1 MEKNGLRPSFE
12 KTQPSCSTFGA
23 FNLKGRDRFCSPS
36 KKPYKNIRLMNARG
50 STKLTG
56 LNLIK

>member
-12 KTQPSCSTFGA
+12 KKTQPGCSTFGA

-36 KKPYKNIRLMNARG
+36 KKPYKNIRLKNVYS
-50 STKLTG
+50 STKTDWA
-56 LNLIK
+56 